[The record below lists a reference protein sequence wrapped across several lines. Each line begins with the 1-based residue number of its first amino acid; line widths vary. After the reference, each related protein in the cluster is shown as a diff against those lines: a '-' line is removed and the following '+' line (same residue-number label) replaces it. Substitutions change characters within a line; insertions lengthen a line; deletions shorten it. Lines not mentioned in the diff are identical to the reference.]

1 MIEFYRVSK
10 EYHGRRVLKNLSFQ
24 IAQGEF
30 VFLTGPSGAGKTTV
44 LKLLYRAEG
53 PGEGQILVNGT
64 NVGAMPPGASP
75 SCGGPMG
82 IVFQDYKL
90 LPSRTVFEN
99 VSFVLKF
106 LGVPLAERRRRAY
119 QVLRL
124 VELHHRV
131 NALPEELS
139 GGEQQRVALAR
150 ALVNEPELLIA
161 DEPTGNLDHRLAQE
175 VMRLFS
181 QINVRGTTV
190 LVATHDVNLI
200 RETGRRCLTLDRG
213 GVLEG
218 LVEAALPPQAGW
230 RREGGSSS
238 RLATRTRGE
247 AGRRVRFAP
256 RRGPLG
262 PLAGAPRDDRLDPP
276 DLLLPLPRRPL
287 PPRCGE
293 PRRRRRH
300 APRGDRRHP
309 VPPPERGRGVEGG
322 PRANARS
329 SRSSSPPSAGLGRG
343 GAGPLRPLVRQPR
356 RRGGDPLRKPVSRRS
371 VELDLLPGAIS
382 SAALRPF
389 LANLAASPAVEEV
402 QFDVDWIRRLRGI
415 VRLVAAAGLAA
426 GVFLALGAAF
436 TIANVVRLTIL
447 LHRDEI
453 EILRLVGAPEVLI
466 RGPFL
471 LGGVLQ
477 GFLGGLAA
485 LGFLAIAFRG
495 LLFFVASTENVL
507 LGVFVVRF
515 LSPAICGILVLGG
528 VFAGLLGGTIAS
540 RRGHV

>member
-1 MIEFYRVSK
+1 MIEFYGVSK
-10 EYHGRRVLKNLSFQ
+10 EYHGRRVLRNLSFKV
-24 IAQGEF
+24 AQGEF

-53 PGEGQILVNGT
+53 PGEGQILVNGR
-64 NVGAMPPGASP
+64 NVSAMTPGRVP
-75 SCGGPMG
+75 ELRRTMG

-218 LVEAALPPQAGW
+218 LVEAALPPQAAW
-230 RREGGSSS
+230 RRDGG
-238 RLATRTRGE
+238 
-247 AGRRVRFAP
+247 VR
-256 RRGPLG
+256 
-262 PLAGAPRDDRLDPP
+262 
-276 DLLLPLPRRPL
+276 L
-287 PPRCGE
+287 PPRE
-293 PRRRRRH
+293 EE
-300 APRGDRRHP
+300 
-309 VPPPERGRGVEGG
+309 ER
-322 PRANARS
+322 
-329 SRSSSPPSAGLGRG
+329 
-343 GAGPLRPLVRQPR
+343 
-356 RRGGDPLRKPVSRRS
+356 
-371 VELDLLPGAIS
+371 
-382 SAALRPF
+382 
-389 LANLAASPAVEEV
+389 
-402 QFDVDWIRRLRGI
+402 
-415 VRLVAAAGLAA
+415 
-426 GVFLALGAAF
+426 
-436 TIANVVRLTIL
+436 
-447 LHRDEI
+447 
-453 EILRLVGAPEVLI
+453 
-466 RGPFL
+466 
-471 LGGVLQ
+471 
-477 GFLGGLAA
+477 
-485 LGFLAIAFRG
+485 
-495 LLFFVASTENVL
+495 
-507 LGVFVVRF
+507 
-515 LSPAICGILVLGG
+515 
-528 VFAGLLGGTIAS
+528 
-540 RRGHV
+540 